1 MLKRIARRAVAL
13 VGGLDHRPLQRR
25 VAARRAV
32 TLVDWLDRRPF
43 QCGMAALATGLAA
56 AERPRTVAI
65 AALGSAALFAAL
77 RRPRLAVT
85 IGSALLFGASVGA
98 ARLDSLDS
106 RMHAAHPGASLAGR
120 GTPLEPPRTALLRT

>member
-56 AERPRTVAI
+56 AERPRAVAI

-77 RRPRLAVT
+77 RRPRPAVAV
-85 IGSALLFGASVGA
+85 GSALLLGATVGA
-98 ARLDSLDS
+98 ARPGSPDS
-106 RMHAAHPGASLAGR
+106 RMHAAPPRPSLQAR
-120 GTPLEPPRTALLRT
+120 ATPLQRP